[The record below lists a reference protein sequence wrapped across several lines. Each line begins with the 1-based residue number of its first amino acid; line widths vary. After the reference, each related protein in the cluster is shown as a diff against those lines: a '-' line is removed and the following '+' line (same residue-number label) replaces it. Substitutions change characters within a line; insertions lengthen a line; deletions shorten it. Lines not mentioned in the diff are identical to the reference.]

1 MIETN
6 RNSRTGWCILRMAGQ
21 RTLAVVS
28 SLSQAGI
35 GVWTPSTMRRKFRP
49 RSTKY
54 TDFRIPLLPSFA
66 FADADQVRELLAIVH
81 APISAHPPFSI
92 FTRGDEVQLV
102 RDRDLEALREYERLA
117 QEEWERFV
125 AAAAR
130 DAKRKRK
137 KSRAKAYVLGQRVRV
152 DRPAFSGLEGKIVE
166 IRNNG
171 DLVLEFHGF
180 LRGAAVPAC
189 DVEPIQLS
197 TQSNER
203 APVA

>member
-1 MIETN
+1 MN
-6 RNSRTGWCILRMAGQ
+6 WVILRMASQ
-21 RTLAVVS
+21 RTLPVVA
-28 SLSQAGI
+28 SLDQAGI
-35 GVWTPSTMRRKFRP
+35 GVWTPTAMRRKFRP

-54 TDFRIPLLPSFA
+54 TDLRVPLLPSFA
-66 FADADQVRELLAIVH
+66 FAHADQARDLLAIVH
-81 APISAHPPFSI
+81 APVSAHPPFSI
-92 FTRGDEVQLV
+92 FTRGDDVQLV
-102 RDRDLEALREYERLA
+102 RDGDLGALREYERLA

-152 DRPAFSGLEGKIVE
+152 DRTAFSGLEGKIVE

-197 TQSNER
+197 TSSNER
-203 APVA
+203 TQAA